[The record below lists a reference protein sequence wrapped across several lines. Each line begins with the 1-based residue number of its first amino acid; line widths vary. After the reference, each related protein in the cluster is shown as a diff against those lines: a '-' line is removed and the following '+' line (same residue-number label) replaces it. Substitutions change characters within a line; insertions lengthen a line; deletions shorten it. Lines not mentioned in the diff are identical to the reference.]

1 MNSIATNSIATN
13 STTKLHTLNVIEN
26 GLLLIK
32 KNKEKHTILFH
43 ELNKI
48 YIKKRKFNFL
58 EKIGFSSFFLIIIA
72 ILYSYLPGEIQ
83 IIASIL
89 LIPSFV
95 KINAYK
101 RYQLIILLEDGNIF
115 IKKINK
121 DDRQEYIKMVTLV
134 RKESFFLKISIS
146 SP

>member
-1 MNSIATNSIATN
+1 MNSIATNSIA
-13 STTKLHTLNVIEN
+13 KFHTLNVIEN

-32 KNKEKHTILFH
+32 KNKEKYTILFY

-58 EKIGFSSFFLIIIA
+58 EKIGLLSFFLIIIA
-72 ILYSYLPGEIQ
+72 IFYSYLPVEIE

-89 LIPSFV
+89 LIPLFV

-101 RYQLIILLEDGNIF
+101 SYQLNILLKDGNFF

-121 DDRQEYIKMVTLV
+121 DDRQEYIKMVNLV
-134 RKESFFLKISIS
+134 RKESFLLKISIS
-146 SP
+146 P